1 MRLRHLLTIIL
12 LAFFAHSLSA
22 QSVRLSVSPAGS
34 VPGVGD
40 TFYIIVDTHN
50 VSGEPQKPASVP
62 GAKVLFLQRR
72 KMHTYTA
79 IGNGVSTTRSE
90 ASYAITL
97 RAEKAGSYTFGPI
110 TIGGVKSNSV
120 SYKIGA
126 TSSASSQPAA
136 APGSNQVPTL
146 TNTGGSDLFLR
157 AAVSN
162 ASPYEQQGVVYTV
175 KLYTTYSSIFDWIA
189 TTAPSFGNCT
199 YESTNVVSRSLKQET
214 YNGKT
219 YYTVTIARYIIYPTQ
234 TGKAL
239 IKGNSYTGS
248 VGQTLEYSDPYYGRM
263 AKLVPK
269 QVDAKPNDIELNVR
283 PLPDIDQY
291 DDVNGVGSFN
301 VKAELITKNIMA
313 HQAAV
318 VRYTVSGTGNM
329 SYVSL
334 PDLAEKFPDELKFLK
349 SEDAVN
355 KSVGESSVSGTVTF
369 DCTFIPQKEG
379 DFTIP
384 ALTFNFFN
392 PEDGKWY
399 TRKTRSFP
407 IKVGKGSAAHS
418 GESSFT
424 FIDALQNTGNLS
436 RNHTFMISSSLF
448 FLWYLIPVCVLLIV
462 LLIYRKRLR
471 LLADTTLLRQKK
483 ASRVARRRLRKAEKH
498 LRRDEASI
506 FYDEMLRSLWGYL
519 SDKLDIPT
527 SELNRGNVTEALTG
541 AAVSEAVSQKLIH
554 LLDDC
559 EFAKYAS
566 QSDGNMHDTYYAA
579 CELID
584 SLESSI
590 DKQQS

>member
-1 MRLRHLLTIIL
+1 MKLRHIFSILLLTL
-12 LAFFAHSLSA
+12 FAHSLAA

-40 TFYIIVDTHN
+40 TFYIIVDAQN

-72 KMHTYTA
+72 KMSTYTS
-79 IGNGVSTTRSE
+79 IVNGVSTTKSE

-110 TIGGVKSNSV
+110 TVGGVKSNSV

-126 TSSASSQPAA
+126 TSSASSQPSA
-136 APGSNQVPTL
+136 APDPNQGPTL

-157 AAVSN
+157 ATVSN

-199 YESTNVVSRSLKQET
+199 YESTNAVSRSLTQEN

-219 YYTVTIARYIIYPTQ
+219 YYTATIARYIIYPTQ

-248 VGQTLEYSDPYYGRM
+248 VGQTMEYSDPYYGRM

-283 PLPDIDQY
+283 PLPDMDKY

-301 VKAELITKNIMA
+301 VKAELVTKNIKA

-349 SEDAVN
+349 SEDAV
-355 KSVGESSVSGTVTF
+355 KKTVGESSVSGTVTF

-399 TRKTRSFP
+399 TRTTQSFP
-407 IKVGKGSAAHS
+407 IKVGEGSAAHS
-418 GESSFT
+418 SESTFT
-424 FIDALQNTGNLS
+424 FIDTLQKAGSLS
-436 RNHTFMISSSLF
+436 RSFTFMISSPLY
-448 FLWYLIPVCVLLIV
+448 FLWYLIPVCLLLIV
-462 LLIYRKRLR
+462 LFIYRKRLK

-498 LRRDEASI
+498 LRRNESSL

-519 SDKLDIPT
+519 SDKLNIPT
-527 SELNRGNVTEALTG
+527 SELNRDNVTDALTG
-541 AAVSEAVSQKLIH
+541 AGVSQPLSEKVIN
-554 LLDDC
+554 LLDEC

-566 QSDGNMHDTYYAA
+566 QSGGNMQHTYSAA